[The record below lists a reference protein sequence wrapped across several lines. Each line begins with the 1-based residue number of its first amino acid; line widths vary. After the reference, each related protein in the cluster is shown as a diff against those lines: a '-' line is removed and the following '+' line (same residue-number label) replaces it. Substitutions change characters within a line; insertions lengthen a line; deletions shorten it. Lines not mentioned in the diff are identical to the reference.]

1 MVIQYMI
8 RVQDKF
14 EKWTA
19 PKLVK
24 MCVTLQHYMLNL
36 ACHDSVN
43 GNEVRFFFYAADN
56 RYSKY
61 HDRLRFLPVGSTRR
75 ARDHNPVISG
85 LFSSSVVYSEVIF
98 RSVKIL
104 GM

>member
-1 MVIQYMI
+1 MKK
-8 RVQDKF
+8 KF
-14 EKWTA
+14 HNKW
-19 PKLVK
+19 
-24 MCVTLQHYMLNL
+24 
-36 ACHDSVN
+36 
-43 GNEVRFFFYAADN
+43 N
-56 RYSKY
+56 RKGPPDCALGESKY